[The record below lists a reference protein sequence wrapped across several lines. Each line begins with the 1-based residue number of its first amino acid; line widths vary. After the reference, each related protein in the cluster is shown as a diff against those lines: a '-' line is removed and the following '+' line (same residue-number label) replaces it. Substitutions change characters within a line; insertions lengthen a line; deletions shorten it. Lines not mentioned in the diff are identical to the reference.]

1 MIKNQNNTSAYDYEM
16 NLNGMELSL
25 ISDSVPRLLLYIKA
39 LPEFILVTHSPSCQ
53 VAAEISNFLLNFR

>member
-1 MIKNQNNTSAYDYEM
+1 M